1 MNCSIHFMKAVFIVK
16 TFIICI
22 TVSIRVSAQHIT
34 LDSLMAK
41 AGAERDSSNFIT
53 AKALYEQALALAQKD
68 KDSLTMGRAL
78 MGIGIVYDEKGQLEE
93 ALKYYFEGDSI
104 YEKISNQSK
113 SAGALKNIGNIY
125 RKLKR
130 YDNAYYFLQQALALQ
145 TSAKDSAGIGNV
157 LNDIGLVYYDQD
169 STRKA
174 MACFNT
180 VKTRYGKY
188 IRGEVMNNVL
198 NNIAL
203 TYLKMKLY
211 DDAFRYYQ
219 SALQL
224 MQKTNNRYGLV
235 LGNIGYLYYQKGD
248 YFNALKYHMQCLAIG
263 REIKSNQLLL
273 QSYGNLKK
281 TYQALGD
288 YKKAFRYQS
297 AEMALNDTIY
307 KAESIRNYEEMQAKY
322 QNEKNQKEIL
332 LLHHDQQIAAIEL
345 SAQRRTKYFL
355 LIGIGLA
362 LILTLSLYRSY
373 LVKRSSNLKLN
384 KLNSQ
389 LAEANSSKTKLLSI
403 ISHDLRSPVSSL
415 FNFLQLQKLN
425 AKKLLKDE
433 QEDIDRKI
441 IQSAENLLEAMED
454 ILIWSKSQMD
464 LFKPQHEEVDTA
476 EILDEIIS
484 LHEQFA
490 IAKNIELK
498 KEPGMQPAFNTD
510 PNFIKIILRNLV
522 SNAIKFTPANGR
534 VSIGARKDT
543 STVIVT
549 VKDTGPGIKQ
559 EDLKHIF
566 EWNSIRSDSSGLGL
580 KLAKEFTEKLG
591 GKLSV
596 ESAIGQGTAFVVSL
610 PDTPSDA

>member
-1 MNCSIHFMKAVFIVK
+1 MAVSG
-16 TFIICI
+16 
-22 TVSIRVSAQHIT
+22 TVNAQHIT

-53 AKALYEQALALAQKD
+53 AKALYEQALALAQKN
-68 KDSLTMGRAL
+68 KDSLTIGRAL
-78 MGIGIVYDEKGQLEE
+78 MGIGIVYDQKGQLEE
-93 ALKYYFEGDSI
+93 GLKYYFAGYSI
-104 YEKISNQSK
+104 YEKIGNQSK

-125 RKLKR
+125 RMLKR
-130 YDNAYYFLQQALALQ
+130 YDNAYYYLQQALALQ

-174 MACFNT
+174 LAYFT
-180 VKTRYGKY
+180 TAKTQYGKY
-188 IRGEVMNNVL
+188 IRDEVMNDVL

-203 TYLKMKLY
+203 IYLKMNLY
-211 DDAFRYYQ
+211 DDAFRYYEL
-219 SALQL
+219 ALQL
-224 MQKTNNRYGLV
+224 MQKTNNRYGVGLV
-235 LGNIGYLYYQKGD
+235 LGNIGYLNYQKGD
-248 YFNALKYHMQCLAIG
+248 YFNALKYHMQSLAIA
-263 REIKSNQLLL
+263 REIKSNQLLQ

-281 TYQALGD
+281 TYEALGD
-288 YKKAFRYQS
+288 YKKAFGYQS

-322 QNEKNQKEIL
+322 QYEKNQKEIL
-332 LLHHDQQIAAIEL
+332 LLHRDKQIAAIEL

-355 LIGIGLA
+355 LIGIGLS
-362 LILTLSLYRSY
+362 LILALSLYRSY
-373 LVKRSSNLKLN
+373 LVKRNSNLELN
-384 KLNSQ
+384 RLNGQ

-425 AKKLLKDE
+425 ASKLLKE
-433 QEDIDRKI
+433 EREDVDRKI

-464 LFKPQHEEVDTA
+464 LFKPQCEEVDA
-476 EILDEIIS
+476 GEILDEIMS

-498 KEPGMQPAFNTD
+498 KEPGMQPAFYTD

-522 SNAIKFTPANGR
+522 SNAIKFTPADGR
-534 VSIGARKDT
+534 VIIAARKENNT
-543 STVIVT
+543 MFLT
-549 VKDTGPGIKQ
+549 VKDTGVGIKQ
-559 EDLKHIF
+559 EDLKNIF

-591 GKLSV
+591 GKLLV
-596 ESAIGQGTAFVVSL
+596 ESIVGQGTTFVVSL
-610 PDTPSDA
+610 PAMPSDKI